1 VKAIG
6 RPKPTLTAVICP
18 GPAGRWSAVVLAC
31 HRVVAGLREP
41 GGGAVTGGLSQRRV

>member
-1 VKAIG
+1 VVKAIG
-6 RPKPTLTAVICP
+6 RAEPALTAVICP

-41 GGGAVTGGLSQRRV
+41 GGAVTGGLSQRRV